1 MIVNQCYETIIVLYL
16 STILTE
22 KCLDKNIKIKPE
34 LTGNRVLE
42 CSKLKQKLN
51 GRGHPYRTHPHP
63 PPCQFPTYA
72 PEFVIYFSIT
82 RFLFVKMG
90 GLPDEIGDTPMML

>member
-1 MIVNQCYETIIVLYL
+1 MLKIETKTQREGTPLPNT
-16 STILTE
+16 ST
-22 KCLDKNIKIKPE
+22 
-34 LTGNRVLE
+34 
-42 CSKLKQKLN
+42 
-51 GRGHPYRTHPHP
+51 P